1 MYPGDG
7 SGVVHGKTYGVS
19 LQCNS
24 CVFRSGGAI
33 AVGTVFGAVI
43 GCERRAMPEI
53 ELRPARP
60 AELDAIARLLSVA
73 ELPVE
78 DLSVTML
85 DAYVVATEGE
95 VCVGVVGLEIYESN
109 ALLRSLAVEPQHR
122 SRGLGARMVDAIET
136 EAQARGVTA
145 VYLLTTTAT
154 TFFERVGYTAHDRA
168 TVPPSIAATTE
179 FSSLCPDTADCL
191 WRDLTT

>member
-1 MYPGDG
+1 
-7 SGVVHGKTYGVS
+7 
-19 LQCNS
+19 
-24 CVFRSGGAI
+24 
-33 AVGTVFGAVI
+33 
-43 GCERRAMPEI
+43 MPEL
-53 ELRPARP
+53 ELKPARP
-60 AELDAIARLLSVA
+60 AQFDAIAGLLSAA

-78 DLSVTML
+78 DLNVAML
-85 DAYVVATEGE
+85 DAFVVATEGE
-95 VCVGVVGLEIYESN
+95 VCVGVVGLDINESN
-109 ALLRSLAVEPQHR
+109 ALLRSLAVEQQHR
-122 SRGLGARMVDAIET
+122 SRGLGARLVDAIET

-145 VYLLTTTAT
+145 LYLLTTTAT